1 MKPCNKSITP
11 ENDITDGM
19 ICDLRIE
26 NTKNFESLQSE
37 TTEKSP
43 KEVEEHFEMKTTMN
57 SEVENI
63 DANLSEQ
70 CEKELLLNKSVQ
82 EEHTT
87 PSKEIAED
95 IKGMKLY
102 IVDKNFMLI
111 ILITL

>member
-82 EEHTT
+82 DEHTT

-95 IKGMKLY
+95 IKGNKLY
-102 IVDKNFMLI
+102 IVDKI
-111 ILITL
+111 